1 MTKAGECGI
10 LTKLSGNGRRFWK
23 VEGRLGAE
31 KVLEKRMKKALDKRP
46 ET

>member
-10 LTKLSGNGRRFWK
+10 LTKLSGNGRWFWRA
-23 VEGRLGAE
+23 EGRSGAE
-31 KVLEKRMKKALDKRP
+31 KVLEKRMKKALDKRA